1 MSDSCNPMDY
11 SMPGFPALQYLPES
25 LTPNKLVWAGFSH
38 SCELSV
44 RSSGNL
50 EIQSL
55 ESVEGGQKGL
65 CVGAQKAMKPPEYL
79 S

>member
-1 MSDSCNPMDY
+1 MDY
-11 SMPGFPALQYLPES
+11 SMPGFPVLQYLLEF
-25 LTPNKLVWAGFSH
+25 LTPNELVWADFSH

-55 ESVEGGQKGL
+55 ESVEGGGLRMQKT
-65 CVGAQKAMKPPEYL
+65 VKPPEWI